1 MTSRSSLPVVTLV
14 RHGATEWSRCG
25 KHTGLTDLPLL
36 AEGEEDAIR
45 LAPIL
50 APDKFDLVATS
61 PLVRARETCRL
72 AGFGDVARIDP
83 DLTEWDYGDYEG
95 RTTAEIRADR
105 PGWQLFRDGCPG
117 GEQAAEVAARADR
130 VIATLRRSGGNALLF
145 SSGHL
150 LRVLAARWLGL
161 APQAGA
167 LFTLGT
173 ASISQLGYDHDRT
186 EPAIRRWNLTA
197 A

>member
-36 AEGEEDAIR
+36 AEGEEDVIR

-117 GEQAAEVAARADR
+117 GEQAADVAARADR

>member
-1 MTSRSSLPVVTLV
+1 MTSRSRLPAVTLV
-14 RHGATEWSRCG
+14 RHGATEWSGCG

-45 LAPIL
+45 LAPML

-117 GEQAAEVAARADR
+117 GEQAADVAARADR

>member
-1 MTSRSSLPVVTLV
+1 MTLV
-14 RHGATEWSRCG
+14 RHGATEWSRSA

-36 AEGEEDAIR
+36 AEGEDDALR
-45 LAPIL
+45 LAPML
-50 APDKFDLVATS
+50 APDNFDLVATS
-61 PLVRARETCRL
+61 PLIRARETCRL
-72 AGFGDVARIDP
+72 AGFGAVATIDP

-95 RTTAEIRADR
+95 RTTAEILADR

-117 GEQAAEVAARADR
+117 GEQAADVAARADR
-130 VIATLRRSGGNALLF
+130 VIARLRQSNGNGLLF

-186 EPAIRRWNLTA
+186 EPAISRWNLTPP
-197 A
+197 

>member
-117 GEQAAEVAARADR
+117 GEQAADVAARADR

>member
-45 LAPIL
+45 LAPML

-105 PGWQLFRDGCPG
+105 PGWRLFRDGCPG
-117 GEQAAEVAARADR
+117 GEQAADVAARADR

>member
-1 MTSRSSLPVVTLV
+1 MTLV
-14 RHGATEWSRCG
+14 RHGATAWSRSG

-36 AEGEEDAIR
+36 AEGEGDALR
-45 LAPIL
+45 LAPML
-50 APDKFDLVATS
+50 APDSFDLVATS
-61 PLVRARETCRL
+61 PLIRARETCRL
-72 AGFGDVARIDP
+72 AGFGDVATIDP

-95 RTTAEIRADR
+95 LTTAQILAGR

-117 GEQAAEVAARADR
+117 GEQAADVAARADR
-130 VIATLRRSGGNALLF
+130 VIARLRQSSGNGLLF

-150 LRVLAARWLGL
+150 LRVLAVRWLGL

-197 A
+197 P